1 MNKND
6 YYSKYLK
13 YKTKYLCVKSMQIG
27 GKLFYAEVE
36 ILYDNSI
43 YSLIETLNI
52 EVDNEKSNGKYSI
65 DK

>member
-13 YKTKYLCVKSMQIG
+13 YKTKYLRVKSMQIG

-52 EVDNEKSNGKYSI
+52 EVDNEKSNEKYPI